1 MRTANSPSCT
11 PTDLDKPLNIGKYAV
26 LDELGRGATSVV
38 YRGTDPFTNRDVAIK
53 IFNPAGFSSDEQR
66 RQFEKLF
73 VTEAAL
79 VGKLNHPHIVNI
91 FDASVEGEH
100 HYIVMELVKGKA
112 LDEFADTERLLPVPQ
127 VMQIIFKCCTALD
140 FASRQGIIHRDIKP
154 ANIMLLDNGE
164 IKITDFGAALQLDM
178 EKTQL
183 AGVGSPAYMSPE
195 QVREEQLTHQTDIYS
210 LGVVLYRLLTGRLPY
225 DAENAY
231 TLIHKILNE
240 APQDVRALRPEINS
254 ELARIVHKAMEKKV
268 AARYLNW
275 ADFAADLAACVSPAK
290 VSEKVISDSEKFNA
304 LRAMVF
310 FEGFT
315 EVELWEVLRVSE
327 WRKLPSGIPLVKE
340 GDLGNSFFIIASG
353 DVRVT
358 KGQKLLSTLKKGD
371 CFGEMA
377 YIEQAK
383 AKRSATIT
391 SSTEVMLI
399 KIRADA
405 LMQASDNLQLKFN
418 RTFLKILVK
427 RLASANTE
435 LASLVG

>member
-1 MRTANSPSCT
+1 M
-11 PTDLDKPLNIGKYAV
+11 
-26 LDELGRGATSVV
+26 V
-38 YRGTDPFTNRDVAIK
+38 YRGIDPFTNREVAIK

-66 RQFEKLF
+66 RKFEKLF
-73 VTEAAL
+73 VTEAAM

-91 FDASVEGEH
+91 LDASIEGDH
-100 HYIVMELVKGKA
+100 HYIVMELVKGRA
-112 LDEFADTERLLPVPQ
+112 LDEHADSDHLLPISQ

-154 ANIMLLDNGE
+154 ANIMLLETGE
-164 IKITDFGAALQLDM
+164 IKITDFGAALQLDL

-195 QVREEQLTHQTDIYS
+195 QVREESLTHQTDIYS
-210 LGVVLYRLLTGRLPY
+210 LGVVLYRLLTGKLPHE
-225 DAENAY
+225 AESAY
-231 TLIHKILNE
+231 ALIHKIMNE
-240 APQDVRALRPEINS
+240 APRDVRSLRSEIDS
-254 ELARIVHKAMEKKV
+254 ELARIVHKAMEKNLT
-268 AARYLNW
+268 ARYRNW

-290 VSEKVISDSEKFNA
+290 VSEKVVTDSEKFNA
-304 LRAMVF
+304 LKQLAF
-310 FEGFT
+310 FEGFS

-327 WRKLPSGIPLVKE
+327 WRKLPTGIVLVKE
-340 GDLGNSFFIIASG
+340 GDIGNSFFILADG
-353 DVRVT
+353 EVRVT
-358 KGQKLLSTLKKGD
+358 KMQKVLSTLKKGD

-377 YIEQAK
+377 YIEQAH

-391 SSTEVMLI
+391 SSSEVMLI
-399 KIRADA
+399 KIKADA

-435 LASLVG
+435 LASLVA